1 MSITKLIMGLVSL
14 DNKTMFNTTT
24 NSCIMQVSWF
34 CKITRRLPFPK
45 TYATLSTATRKLCC
59 HNKLNFFL
67 ELYIFIFFAAS

>member
-34 CKITRRLPFPK
+34 CKITRMLPFPK
-45 TYATLSTATRKLCC
+45 TYEHYSINCNPKVM
-59 HNKLNFFL
+59 
-67 ELYIFIFFAAS
+67 